1 MLFDNYRIISL
12 ACFIAGALLLLYAIL
27 FAWKN
32 HLSSM
37 YRDVKK
43 IEENMSVEQ
52 AGKEVFSSIRAE
64 DLRRY
69 REAADDPD
77 EGTYEEEYEDEIA
90 QLETE
95 NKIETENKMET
106 ENEMEVTEFLGDTGE
121 NTVLHAE

>member
-69 REAADDPD
+69 REAADDSD
-77 EGTYEEEYEDEIA
+77 EGAYEEEYEDEIS
-90 QLETE
+90 QIETE
-95 NKIETENKMET
+95 NKIEA
-106 ENEMEVTEFLGDTGE
+106 TEFLQDTGE
-121 NTVLHAE
+121 NSVL

>member
-1 MLFDNYRIISL
+1 
-12 ACFIAGALLLLYAIL
+12 
-27 FAWKN
+27 
-32 HLSSM
+32 M

-64 DLRRY
+64 DLRQY

>member
-77 EGTYEEEYEDEIA
+77 EGAYEEEYEDELSQI
-90 QLETE
+90 ETE
-95 NKIETENKMET
+95 NKIEA
-106 ENEMEVTEFLGDTGE
+106 TEFLQDTGE
-121 NTVLHAE
+121 NSVL

>member
-12 ACFIAGALLLLYAIL
+12 ACFIAGAILLLYAIL

-77 EGTYEEEYEDEIA
+77 EETYEEEYEDEISRM
-90 QLETE
+90 ETE
-95 NKIETENKMET
+95 NKIEA
-106 ENEMEVTEFLGDTGE
+106 ENEIEATEFLDE
-121 NTVLHAE
+121 AEEDSVF

>member
-77 EGTYEEEYEDEIA
+77 EGTYEGEAYEDEIA

-95 NKIETENKMET
+95 NKIETENEI
-106 ENEMEVTEFLGDTGE
+106 EATEFLDDTGE
-121 NTVLHAE
+121 NTVF